1 MKFKMKNINIV
12 TLSAVV
18 IAVLVSFRVS
28 SNAKT
33 CSSCSKK

>member
-1 MKFKMKNINIV
+1 MKFKMKNINMV

-18 IAVLVSFRVS
+18 VAILVSLRVS

>member
-1 MKFKMKNINIV
+1 MKFKMKNVNMATV
-12 TLSAVV
+12 GAVV
-18 IAVLVSFRVS
+18 VAILVSLRVS

>member
-1 MKFKMKNINIV
+1 MKFKMKNVNMATV
-12 TLSAVV
+12 GAAPLAT
-18 IAVLVSFRVS
+18 LVSLRAS